1 MKIKIKTRI
10 GEDKMASEQD
20 IIINLI
26 LILIFSGL
34 IGIERE
40 RNDRPAGLRTHI
52 LVGVGAT
59 IIMMISLSMHA
70 IHIEN
75 DAGRIAAQIVSGIGF
90 LGAGTIIKEGFSVK
104 GLTTAASLWATAA
117 VGMAIGGGHY
127 FLATLTTLVV
137 LITLFILDNFDFS
150 RNNNKYRN
158 IKCTITNKKDLISRM
173 NKIIAENKI
182 RIKKINVNKIDK
194 ETINVR
200 YTLKTKN
207 EEELIKISNHL
218 LELEDVLELNIHL

>member
-1 MKIKIKTRI
+1 
-10 GEDKMASEQD
+10 MAAEKD

-26 LILIFSGL
+26 LILLFSGL
-34 IGIERE
+34 IGFERE

-70 IHIEN
+70 IHVEN

-117 VGMAIGGGHY
+117 IGMAIGGGNY
-127 FLATLTTLVV
+127 FLASLTTVVV
-137 LITLFILDNFDFS
+137 LVTLFILDNFDFS
-150 RNNNKYRN
+150 SGSKKYRN
-158 IKCTITNKKDLISRM
+158 IKCTITNKKDLISKM
-173 NKIIAENKI
+173 NQIITDNKIS
-182 RIKKINVNKIDK
+182 IKKINVAKIDK
-194 ETINVR
+194 ETTNVR

-207 EEELIKISNHL
+207 AEQLIELSNDL
-218 LELEDVLELNIHL
+218 LQLENVLELNIHP